1 MVIACPD
8 CGLVQCI
15 PPLSERAV
23 AACRKCGCVLE
34 ATAGRNITYALAL
47 SLSVL
52 ALLIAGNLLPF
63 LSVEFAGMQ
72 RETRL
77 AAALPLLLQSEWIIL
92 AAGIAAFVLV
102 LPIARFALLTITLG
116 AVRFGFRPRWVG
128 RAFRWALALELW
140 AMADVMLL
148 GAVIGYTRL
157 ASELRTEIGV
167 GGWCFAAGA
176 LLSIIARASL
186 NRRAVWQAI
195 RADPAT
201 APEGDLLSCPAC
213 NHVDTAK
220 KEGQACPR
228 CSATLRTRKPGA
240 MAAAVAFTLAG
251 FMLYPP
257 SLIYPMTL
265 VSRLG
270 QTEGQTIFFGVKEL
284 FRVGLWPFGV
294 VVFFTSIMIPGLKLL
309 GISWFALAAHRQWR
323 AGLRLRTRLHRII
336 ENLGRWSNV
345 DVTIIISFA
354 PLMQFGQFAS
364 ARPAVGATC
373 FFSVVVVTMLASHFF
388 DPRLMWDAAERKE

>member
-1 MVIACPD
+1 
-8 CGLVQCI
+8 
-15 PPLSERAV
+15 
-23 AACRKCGCVLE
+23 
-34 ATAGRNITYALAL
+34 
-47 SLSVL
+47 
-52 ALLIAGNLLPF
+52 
-63 LSVEFAGMQ
+63 
-72 RETRL
+72 
-77 AAALPLLLQSEWIIL
+77 
-92 AAGIAAFVLV
+92 
-102 LPIARFALLTITLG
+102 
-116 AVRFGFRPRWVG
+116 
-128 RAFRWALALELW
+128 
-140 AMADVMLL
+140 
-148 GAVIGYTRL
+148 
-157 ASELRTEIGV
+157 
-167 GGWCFAAGA
+167 
-176 LLSIIARASL
+176 
-186 NRRAVWQAI
+186 
-195 RADPAT
+195 
-201 APEGDLLSCPAC
+201 
-213 NHVDTAK
+213 
-220 KEGQACPR
+220 
-228 CSATLRTRKPGA
+228 